1 MATAD
6 ESERRSLWKCGSRL
20 ECDAERSI
28 ELLGQGFSGVV
39 AKPIAVADL
48 RILVWD
54 RCFGDSDALGE
65 SVRKA
70 G

>member
-1 MATAD
+1 
-6 ESERRSLWKCGSRL
+6 
-20 ECDAERSI
+20 
-28 ELLGQGFSGVV
+28 LGQGFAGVV